1 MSSYKS
7 KRPAQKCSG
16 RLFLCFIILRRYF
29 LIILKSVRPIVV
41 LVRGAFF
48 TCDGKFD
55 GYLGVDDVYRLAR
68 RAFDLKLERTLCH
81 ILVNSRDFAEFVRTS
96 RTTHPK
102 RIAVFSDYG
111 VAKYLLFVFGF
122 LFRLSCNRRIFFFCH
137 KNPSLRFRAYKFTFD
152 VPK

>member
-16 RLFLCFIILRRYF
+16 RLFLRFILQCRYF
-29 LIILKSVRPIVV
+29 LIILKSVTIVV
-41 LVRGAFF
+41 IVRCAFF

-68 RAFDLKLERTLCH
+68 GAFDLKLERTLCH

-111 VAKYLLFVFGF
+111 VAIYLLFVFGF
-122 LFRLSCNRRIFFFCH
+122 LFWLSCNRRIFFFCH
-137 KNPSLRFRAYKFTFD
+137 KNPSLRFRAYKFTFGA
-152 VPK
+152 PK